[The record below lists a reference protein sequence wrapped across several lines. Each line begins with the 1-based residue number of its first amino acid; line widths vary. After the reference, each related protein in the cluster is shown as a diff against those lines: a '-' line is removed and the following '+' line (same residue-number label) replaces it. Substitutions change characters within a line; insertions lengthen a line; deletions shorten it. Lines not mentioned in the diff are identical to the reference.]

1 MKYLVPYDFSPITR
15 TALDHALMYARRAG
29 ASIELFHVIEKE
41 AQRPEIEGKFEDLLK
56 SLDEKDRDIVAFK
69 IDVGDIFKDISK
81 EAEKANAQL
90 VIMGTHGAKGLQK
103 LFGSHAIK
111 VITSSN
117 VPFIV
122 TQAKGPEEDI
132 KRLAF
137 PVNLARE
144 SVQILRFVKVLAKKY
159 DAEIHLLGDF
169 ESDEWLAKKINT
181 NVKIVQNDLNKEG
194 IKHEV
199 HILNGKGSYYDEVID
214 YCAKYRADM
223 IAITHFSDSIFPQ
236 FDKFTQEI
244 ITNKLE
250 LPVLVVNARHISSIV
265 SDYPF
270 MYM

>member
-15 TALDHALMYARRAG
+15 TALDHALMFAKPTN
-29 ASIELFHVIEKE
+29 ASIELFHVISKE
-41 AQRPEIEGKFEDLLK
+41 ALRPETEAKFEELLS
-56 SLDEKDRDIVAFK
+56 SLNEETRASVSFK
-69 IDVGDIFKDISK
+69 ISVGDIFEDIGK
-81 EAEKANAQL
+81 EAEEANAQL
-90 VIMGTHGAKGLQK
+90 LIMGTHGAKGLQK

-111 VITSSN
+111 VITSSS

-132 KRLAF
+132 KRVAF

-144 SVQILRFVKVLAKKY
+144 SVQILRFVKVLAKKF

-169 ESDEWLAKKINT
+169 ESDEWLAKKINV
-181 NVKIVQNDLNKEG
+181 NVKIVQNDLNRDG

-199 HILNGKGSYYDEVID
+199 HILNGKGSYYEEVID

-250 LPVLVVNARHISSIV
+250 LPVLVVNARHISDVVTNYS
-265 SDYPF
+265 Y